1 MAAVSADKIH
11 KDAEVDKLKTDLV
24 EDEKKA
30 AAEKDAAKK
39 KKMDEDNASQR
50 AYYEG
55 IVEAEAAVREAPK
68 LHGPELAAISAI
80 QAAEQKIIDDG
91 EAKQKIL
98 IGHGDHAGAKALQP
112 GIDLEYK
119 RMLGKKKAKEIIS

>member
-39 KKMDEDNASQR
+39 KKMDDDNASQL

-55 IVEAEAAVREAPK
+55 IVEAEAAVR
-68 LHGPELAAISAI
+68 
-80 QAAEQKIIDDG
+80 
-91 EAKQKIL
+91 
-98 IGHGDHAGAKALQP
+98 
-112 GIDLEYK
+112 
-119 RMLGKKKAKEIIS
+119 